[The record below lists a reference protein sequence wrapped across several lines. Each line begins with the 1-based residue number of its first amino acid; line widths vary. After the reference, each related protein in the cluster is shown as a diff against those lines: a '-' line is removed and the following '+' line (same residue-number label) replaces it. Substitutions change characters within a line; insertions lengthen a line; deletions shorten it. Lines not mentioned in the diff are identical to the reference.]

1 MLMLRTLP
9 FALLAFASLAAHAD
23 GFVEQAS
30 VASQAE
36 IQASQQALQ
45 GTLADDSRH
54 FARRLNEDH
63 FALLQQLRALATQL
77 AIALPD
83 EATLAERAS
92 QAQPQ
97 PQPVEGLSADAA
109 FATAQIAA
117 HQQAVRLFS
126 QEAQATDAPAA
137 LKAFAGQHLPLLQRH
152 LQMAQRLLKTH
163 KK

>member
-97 PQPVEGLSADAA
+97 PVEGLSADAA

>member
-1 MLMLRTLP
+1 MLSIRTLP
-9 FALLAFASLAAHAD
+9 CALLAFASLAVHAD

-45 GTLADDSRH
+45 GTLADDTRH
-54 FARRLNEDH
+54 LARRLNEDH
-63 FALLQQLRALATQL
+63 FALLQQLRALSAQL
-77 AIALPD
+77 AIVLPD
-83 EATLAERAS
+83 DATLAELAS
-92 QAQPQ
+92 KAQPQ
-97 PQPVEGLSADAA
+97 PVKGLSADAA

-126 QEAQATDAPAA
+126 QEAQATDAPAE
-137 LKAFAGQHLPLLQRH
+137 LKAFAEQHLPLMQRH